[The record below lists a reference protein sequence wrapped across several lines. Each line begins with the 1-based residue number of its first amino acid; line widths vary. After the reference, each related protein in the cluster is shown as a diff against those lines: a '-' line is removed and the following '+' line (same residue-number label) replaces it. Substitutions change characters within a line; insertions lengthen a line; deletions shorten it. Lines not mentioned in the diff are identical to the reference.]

1 MTENPITPPAF
12 EGWAIVEVMGHRTRP
27 GFVTEVEV
35 AGGKLLRVD
44 IPTVDGDVTE
54 FYGTASI
61 YSLRPCSEEI
71 AREAASERYGA
82 LRKPVNPMTYRD
94 DEQTALP
101 APDDADF
108 DEDDGVP
115 Y

>member
-27 GFVTEVEV
+27 GFVS
-35 AGGKLLRVD
+35 
-44 IPTVDGDVTE
+44 
-54 FYGTASI
+54 GTASI
-61 YSLRPCSEEI
+61 FSLRPCSEEI